1 MSYAYLL
8 SMVYKFIFTLGAIFL
23 LVFIVIQLLEIE
35 KEKNKIIKVQ
45 ITLDNKCELFDKV
58 FMIKAIP
65 SGKTARFVDKKAE
78 MFLKKSSKVQLMVSD
93 EFPGFHFTSIPVDVS
108 YNTTLVADCSN
119 SERLDNIFE
128 SLKNQFN
135 KDAN

>member
-1 MSYAYLL
+1 
-8 SMVYKFIFTLGAIFL
+8 MVYKFIFTLAAILL
-23 LVFIVIQLLEIE
+23 LVYMVIQLLEIE

-45 ITLDNKCELFDKV
+45 ITLDNKCEFFDKV
-58 FMIKAIP
+58 FMVKAIP
-65 SGKTARFVDKKAE
+65 SGKSARFVDKKAE
-78 MFLKKSSKVQLMVSD
+78 MFLKKSSKVQLVVSD

-108 YNTTLVADCSN
+108 YNTRLVADCSN
-119 SERLDNIFE
+119 SERLDNIFD

>member
-1 MSYAYLL
+1 
-8 SMVYKFIFTLGAIFL
+8 MVYKFIFTLGTITL
-23 LVFIVIQLLEIE
+23 LVYIVIQLLEIE

-45 ITLDNKCELFDKV
+45 ITLDNKCEFFDKV
-58 FMIKAIP
+58 FMVKAIP
-65 SGKTARFVDKKAE
+65 SGKSARFVDKKAE
-78 MFLKKSSKVQLMVSD
+78 MFLKKSSKVQLVVSD

-108 YNTTLVADCSN
+108 YNTKLVADCSN

>member
-1 MSYAYLL
+1 
-8 SMVYKFIFTLGAIFL
+8 MVYKFIFTLAAILL
-23 LVFIVIQLLEIE
+23 LVFMVIQLLEIE

-45 ITLDNKCELFDKV
+45 ITLDNKCEFFDKV
-58 FMIKAIP
+58 FMVKAIP
-65 SGKTARFVDKKAE
+65 SGKSARFVDKKAE
-78 MFLKKSSKVQLMVSD
+78 MFLKKSSKVQLVVSD

-108 YNTTLVADCSN
+108 YNTKLVADCSN
-119 SERLDNIFE
+119 SERLDNIFD

>member
-1 MSYAYLL
+1 
-8 SMVYKFIFTLGAIFL
+8 MVYKFIFTLAAILL
-23 LVFIVIQLLEIE
+23 LVYMVIQLLEIE

-45 ITLDNKCELFDKV
+45 ITLDNKCEFFDKV
-58 FMIKAIP
+58 FMVKAIP
-65 SGKTARFVDKKAE
+65 SGKSARFVDKKAE
-78 MFLKKSSKVQLMVSD
+78 MFLKKSSKVQLVVSD

-108 YNTTLVADCSN
+108 YNTRLFADCSN
-119 SERLDNIFE
+119 SERLDNIFD

>member
-1 MSYAYLL
+1 MI
-8 SMVYKFIFTLGAIFL
+8 YKFIFSLVAISL
-23 LVFIVIQLLEIE
+23 LVYIVVQLLEIE
-35 KEKNKIIKVQ
+35 KEKNEIIKVQ
-45 ITLDNKCELFDKV
+45 ITLDNKCEFFDKV
-58 FMIKAIP
+58 FMVKAIP
-65 SGKTARFVDKKAE
+65 SGKSARFIDKKAE
-78 MFLKKSSKVQLMVSD
+78 MFLKKSSKVQLVVSD

-108 YNTTLVADCSN
+108 YNTKLVADCSN

>member
-1 MSYAYLL
+1 
-8 SMVYKFIFTLGAIFL
+8 MVYKFIFSLVAIL
-23 LVFIVIQLLEIE
+23 LVTYIVIQLLEIE

-58 FMIKAIP
+58 FMVKAIP
-65 SGKTARFVDKKAE
+65 SGKSARFIDKKAE
-78 MFLKKSSKVQLMVSD
+78 MFLKKSSKVQLVVSD
-93 EFPGFHFTSIPVDVS
+93 EYPGFHFTSIPVNVS
-108 YNTTLVADCSN
+108 YNTKLVADCSN

-135 KDAN
+135 KGNN

>member
-1 MSYAYLL
+1 
-8 SMVYKFIFTLGAIFL
+8 MVYKFIFSLVAIL
-23 LVFIVIQLLEIE
+23 LLAYIIVQLLEIE
-35 KEKNKIIKVQ
+35 KDKNKII
-45 ITLDNKCELFDKV
+45 
-58 FMIKAIP
+58 IP
-65 SGKTARFVDKKAE
+65 SGKLARFIDKKAE
-78 MFLKKSSKVQLMVSD
+78 MFLKKSSKVQLVVSD

-108 YNTTLVADCSN
+108 YNTKLVADCSN

>member
-1 MSYAYLL
+1 
-8 SMVYKFIFTLGAIFL
+8 MVFKFIFSLAAISL
-23 LVFIVIQLLEIE
+23 LVYIVIQLLEIE

-45 ITLDNKCELFDKV
+45 ITLDNKCEFFDKV
-58 FMIKAIP
+58 FMVKAIP
-65 SGKTARFVDKKAE
+65 SGKSARFINKKAE
-78 MFLKKSSKVQLMVSD
+78 MFLKKSSKVQLVVSD
-93 EFPGFHFTSIPVDVS
+93 EFPGFHFTSIPVNVS
-108 YNTTLVADCSN
+108 YNTKLVADCSN

>member
-1 MSYAYLL
+1 MI
-8 SMVYKFIFTLGAIFL
+8 YKFIFSLIAIL
-23 LVFIVIQLLEIE
+23 LLIYIVVQLLEIE

-45 ITLDNKCELFDKV
+45 ITLENKCDFFDRV
-58 FMIKAIP
+58 FMVKAIP
-65 SGKTARFVDKKAE
+65 SGKSARFIDNKAE
-78 MFLKKSSKVQLMVSD
+78 MFLKKSSKVQLVVSD

-108 YNTTLVADCSN
+108 YNTKLVADCSN
-119 SERLDNIFE
+119 PERLDNIFE

>member
-1 MSYAYLL
+1 MIN
-8 SMVYKFIFTLGAIFL
+8 KFIFS
-23 LVFIVIQLLEIE
+23 LVSILILIYAVVQLLEIE

-45 ITLDNKCELFDKV
+45 IILDNKCDFFDKV
-58 FMIKAIP
+58 FMVKAIP
-65 SGKTARFVDKKAE
+65 SGKSARFIDKKAE
-78 MFLKKSSKVQLMVSD
+78 MFLKRSSKVQLVVSD

-108 YNTTLVADCSN
+108 YNTKLVADCSN

>member
-1 MSYAYLL
+1 
-8 SMVYKFIFTLGAIFL
+8 MVYKFIFSLVAILFL
-23 LVFIVIQLLEIE
+23 IYIVVQLLEIE

-45 ITLDNKCELFDKV
+45 ITLDNKCEFFDKV
-58 FMIKAIP
+58 FMVKAIP
-65 SGKTARFVDKKAE
+65 SGKSARFIDKKAE
-78 MFLKKSSKVQLMVSD
+78 MLLKKSSKVQLVVSD

-108 YNTTLVADCSN
+108 YNTRLVADCSN